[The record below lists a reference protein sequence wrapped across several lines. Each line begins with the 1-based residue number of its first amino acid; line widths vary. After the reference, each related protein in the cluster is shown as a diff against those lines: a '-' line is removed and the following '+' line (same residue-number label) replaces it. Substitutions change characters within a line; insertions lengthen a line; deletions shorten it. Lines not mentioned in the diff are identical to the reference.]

1 MPGHY
6 NNPYL
11 DSMSGIID
19 SFAEGG
25 GITPSS
31 TPRPLEE
38 VDDPEQLF
46 ADIAKDRADFV
57 EEIIR
62 PYQDQLIEQLG
73 STALVDQ
80 AGEDAAQRSE
90 IQEGIDR
97 RNLSRY
103 GIQETGAARAA
114 RRTGGQL
121 TRSLAETDALNNA
134 RLQQRTANQNL
145 LGELVNLS
153 LGVDRSTLSQL
164 GQAST
169 LQGAR
174 ESAYTRAQAQAK
186 AQRYGFISSLFGMI

>member
-11 DSMSGIID
+11 DSMAGIMD
-19 SFAEGG
+19 SVRTGDSRR
-25 GITPSS
+25 TP
-31 TPRPLEE
+31 LQE

-46 ADIAKDRADFV
+46 ADIAEQRANFV
-57 EEIIR
+57 EDIIR
-62 PYQDQLIEQLG
+62 PYQDQLIEQLD
-73 STALVDQ
+73 STELIDQ
-80 AGEDAAQRSE
+80 AQEDAVQRSE
-90 IQEGIDR
+90 IQEGIDQ

-103 GIQETGAARAA
+103 GVQETGASRAA
-114 RRTGGQL
+114 RRTGNQL

-153 LGVDRSTLSQL
+153 LGLDRTTLGQL
-164 GQAST
+164 GQASA
-169 LQGAR
+169 LQGQR

-186 AQRYGFISSLFGMI
+186 AQRYGFIGSLFSMI